1 MNAIDDVA
9 HVVSILMLR
18 THFLMNMKLVR
29 NARLIRVSM
38 QPIVLLDECDVQF
51 LEAKTNDVMDVSFFF
66 LSISPLACKCSGCS
80 SMSER
85 EISFEGYGESI
96 NHSDNAI
103 AVNDTDA
110 KCVLHPYS
118 INSINI
124 Q

>member
-66 LSISPLACKCSGCS
+66 FSLFLLWHVNVAAVRVCLN
-80 SMSER
+80 ER
-85 EISFEGYGESI
+85 
-96 NHSDNAI
+96 
-103 AVNDTDA
+103 
-110 KCVLHPYS
+110 
-118 INSINI
+118 
-124 Q
+124 